1 MLEDDSH
8 GEDVMQSGWCF
19 GCCER
24 TGQKGDFP
32 AECVYILPTITKPL
46 PEVLVCEEGEEGEK
60 ERGRERER
68 EREREGEEKRVSE
81 GEGGVGNTWQREKE
95 VL

>member
-46 PEVLVCEEGEEGEK
+46 PEVLVCEEG
-60 ERGRERER
+60 GREG
-68 EREREGEEKRVSE
+68 EREG
-81 GEGGVGNTWQREKE
+81 GEMSLTSFRLYLLDSLKE
-95 VL
+95 IWNV

>member
-1 MLEDDSH
+1 MSFRKGDLIVLEDDSH

-68 EREREGEEKRVSE
+68 ERGRGEESE
-81 GEGGVGNTWQREKE
+81 
-95 VL
+95 